1 MLLYYTLLAYICQ
14 NAKARPKLEIR
25 REHIMPPISYTLSN
39 HCILLPRKTTAFLH
53 RMIPSGGFIPVNCFR
68 RSRVGLISLVL
79 YTFCSTLLSAQAA
92 SQAPATETGKF
103 RLHKFEQAIGEETY
117 TVTHDAGT
125 LTLKSDFAFTDRGSK
140 VPLSATLKAAD
151 DYTPQSFNI
160 QGKTSRLSTIDSA
173 VEING
178 SNATIRQGSPG
189 GDKEKEKDA
198 HVPAPQ
204 TVFTISGYAPVAM
217 QMALIRY
224 WRLHGSPAHLAML
237 PSGDVQI
244 QDRGAE
250 TIEIDGRG
258 IPTERFTIRGLIWG
272 METLWMEGDKL
283 AALVSTDAEFDHFEA
298 VREEYEPGLAK
309 FVASA
314 ARDEMAALS
323 ELGQSL
329 PGRRSGSFA
338 FVGATVINTTGK
350 QTIANATVVTR
361 DGKIVA
367 VGPSRK
373 IKLPPGAQRID
384 VAGKFIIP
392 GLWDMH
398 AHYEQV
404 EWGAIYLGAGVT
416 TVRDVGNEFEFI
428 TAVRDAVNSG
438 KALGPHMLLAG
449 IVDGDSPMALG
460 IARVN
465 SPADAH
471 TWVQR
476 YHDAGFQQMKI
487 YSSVKS
493 DNVKAICE
501 EAHRLG
507 MTVTGH
513 IPNGM
518 TAYDA
523 VNDGMDQ
530 INHIDF
536 ILDLLEP
543 KDFQEKAAKMSDA
556 ERAKIIESLDV
567 NSEAGKQAVKFLKE
581 HKTVIDPT
589 MALMEFI
596 RRPADVPADK
606 IEPGVDHVAPEL
618 REQLVNGG
626 MPPNRAAT
634 AQKMVQEDM
643 AIIGALHRAGVR
655 IVAGTDQMVPG
666 YSLYRE
672 IELYNQAGFTPLEAL
687 QAATIVPA
695 RVMQADGESGSIEV
709 GKRADLDI
717 LDANPLADIHNI
729 RAVRFVIANG
739 VLFESAPLW
748 RTVGFNP

>member
-1 MLLYYTLLAYICQ
+1 VTY
-14 NAKARPKLEIR
+14 
-25 REHIMPPISYTLSN
+25 
-39 HCILLPRKTTAFLH
+39 
-53 RMIPSGGFIPVNCFR
+53 FR
-68 RSRVGLISLVL
+68 RSSTGLV
-79 YTFCSTLLSAQAA
+79 TLAFLALAPMLAQTARPVPTP
-92 SQAPATETGKF
+92 APAAETGKF

-117 TVTHDAGT
+117 TITREGGT
-125 LTLKSDFAFTDRGSK
+125 LTLKSDFAFTDRWTK
-140 VPLSATLKAAD
+140 VPLTTTLKAAD
-151 DYTPQSFNI
+151 DYTPQSFTI
-160 QGKTSRLSTIDSA
+160 QGKTSRLSAIDLA
-173 VEING
+173 VEVNG
-178 SNATIRQGSPG
+178 SSVVVRQSQGNNQGSSE
-189 GDKEKEKDA
+189 GDSKNA
-198 HVPAPQ
+198 RTVPAPQ
-204 TVFTISGYAPVAM
+204 SFFTIAGYAPVAM
-217 QMALIRY
+217 QVALMRY
-224 WRLHGSPAHLAML
+224 WRAHGSPAHLATL
-237 PSGDVQI
+237 PSGEVQI

-250 TIEIDGRG
+250 TIDVDGRA
-258 IPTERFTIRGLIWG
+258 IHAERFTVRGLIWG
-272 METLWMEGDKL
+272 METLWMDSDNNL

-298 VREEYEPGLAK
+298 VRDEYEPALAK

-323 ELGQSL
+323 ELGQGL
-329 PGRRSGSFA
+329 PGRRTGTFA
-338 FVGATVINTTGK
+338 FVGAMLIDVTGK
-350 QTIANATVVTR
+350 PPVANATVITR

-367 VGPSRK
+367 VGPSDRVK
-373 IKLPPGAQRID
+373 PPHDAQRID

-404 EWGAIYLGAGVT
+404 EWGPIYLAAGVT

-428 TAVRDAVNSG
+428 TAVRDAVNGG

-449 IVDGDSPMALG
+449 IVDGDSPNAIG

-465 SPADAH
+465 SPAEAQ

-487 YSSVKS
+487 YSSMKS
-493 DNVKAICE
+493 ENVKAVCD

-513 IPNGM
+513 IPEGM
-518 TAYDA
+518 TAYDG

-530 INHIDF
+530 INHIHYVF
-536 ILDLLEP
+536 DLLKP
-543 KDFQEKAAKMSDA
+543 KDFNEKAAKASPA
-556 ERAKIIESLDV
+556 ERAEMMASLDV
-567 NSEAGKQAVKFLKE
+567 NSDAGKEAIAFLKE
-581 HKTVIDPT
+581 HNTVIDPT
-589 MALMEFI
+589 MALFEFL

-606 IEPGVDHVAPEL
+606 IEPGIDHVAPEL
-618 REQLVNGG
+618 HEQLISGG
-626 MPPNRAAT
+626 VPAERAAT
-634 AQKMVQEDM
+634 QLKIVKEEL

-695 RVMQADGESGSIEV
+695 QVMHADGESGSVEI
-709 GKRADLDI
+709 GKRADFDI

-729 RAVRFVIANG
+729 RSVRFVVANG
-739 VLFESAPLW
+739 VFFETAPLW
-748 RTVGFNP
+748 RSAGFKP